1 MILKASFFFLFLGLA
16 LARYFIVGPA
26 QLKLLSVNPCSEYSN
41 LPMQLVIKTKMFNKT
56 TQLFDGFLSLPMD
69 VNENVTLYVKSSRID
84 KRKSQVNSFVIN
96 DAEACTSLTKYVG
109 NLWIDF
115 QSQIGMEP
123 GVCPIKKGNY
133 SAKNIYLDMNKLN
146 VQMLLEG
153 EFKSRVIFKNAT
165 KPIYCSDLTI
175 QLAPKENK

>member
-1 MILKASFFFLFLGLA
+1 
-16 LARYFIVGPA
+16 
-26 QLKLLSVNPCSEYSN
+26 
-41 LPMQLVIKTKMFNKT
+41 
-56 TQLFDGFLSLPMD
+56 
-69 VNENVTLYVKSSRID
+69 
-84 KRKSQVNSFVIN
+84 
-96 DAEACTSLTKYVG
+96 
-109 NLWIDF
+109 
-115 QSQIGMEP
+115 MEP
-123 GVCPIKKGNY
+123 GVCPIKKVRNYAKYLVGIQDLIFSKYVYILQGNY